1 MNSLSCDARWRIGVI
16 ETGLSGQPPSKIS
29 RPRVPGAWLSREIE
43 EGSLP
48 RYTAAAVQRFGIRS
62 SADYSLDSINNHLR
76 FPELIAVNQRVDFSV
91 NAKVYDRRHGAVL
104 AEDLVQRLAAAG
116 AMRSGTSVL
125 DIGAGTGRVAIGLAE
140 LACNVVALEP
150 ALGMVE
156 TLRTKADGLPIRI
169 IAGEGAQ
176 LPFSAGQF
184 DVVVIARV
192 LYLTADWRG
201 VLREAHRVLAVGGRL
216 LHEWGNGRADEEW
229 VQIREKARALFEEAG
244 ISSPFHPGVRSE
256 REVDDN
262 LNALGFVRSS
272 DLPIGPGPTLTLA
285 EFLRRLIDGEFSYI
299 WNVPKAVQ
307 EQCLPRLK
315 AWSEQRFDLERSI
328 SMPRELSWTVY
339 CKDAV

>member
-1 MNSLSCDARWRIGVI
+1 
-16 ETGLSGQPPSKIS
+16 
-29 RPRVPGAWLSREIE
+29 
-43 EGSLP
+43 
-48 RYTAAAVQRFGIRS
+48 
-62 SADYSLDSINNHLR
+62 
-76 FPELIAVNQRVDFSV
+76 VNQRVDFSG
-91 NAKVYDRRHGAVL
+91 NAKAYDRRHGAVL
-104 AEDLVQRLAAAG
+104 AEDVVQHLAAAG

-140 LACNVVALEP
+140 LGCNVVALEP
-150 ALGMVE
+150 AIGMVE
-156 TLRTKADGLPIRI
+156 TLRTKAGSLPIRL

-192 LYLTADWRG
+192 LYLMADWRG

-216 LHEWGNGRADEEW
+216 LHEWGNGQADEEW

-244 ISSPFHPGVRSE
+244 VSSPFHPGVRSE
-256 REVDDN
+256 REVDDD
-262 LNALGFVRSS
+262 LKVLGFVRSA

-315 AWSEQRFDLERSI
+315 AWSEQRFDLEQSI
-328 SMPRELSWTVY
+328 SMPRELCWAVY
-339 CKDAV
+339 RKDVV